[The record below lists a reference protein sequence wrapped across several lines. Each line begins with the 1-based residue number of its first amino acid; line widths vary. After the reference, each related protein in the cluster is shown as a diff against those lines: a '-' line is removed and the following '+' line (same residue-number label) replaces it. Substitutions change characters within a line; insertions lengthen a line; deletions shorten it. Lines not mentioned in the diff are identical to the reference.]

1 MDLKFY
7 DKFVDRFHDL
17 AKVMSPAVSI
27 IRSNNYLEPSKENIW
42 GNMMLS
48 H

>member
-1 MDLKFY
+1 MDFY
-7 DKFVDRFHDL
+7 DKFVDRHEDL
-17 AKVMSPAVSI
+17 SKVKSPAVSA
-27 IRSNNYLEPSKENIW
+27 RQKFNNYLELSKENIS